1 MKLKVR
7 FYKTSAG
14 NEPVREWL
22 NTLGKPY
29 KTVIGFDIKTVQ
41 LGWPLGMP
49 LVRKIQ
55 GLSKLW
61 EVRSDLPG
69 KQIARVFFTVIE
81 RNVTEN
87 EMILLHAII
96 KKSKK
101 IPQTDIELAS
111 KRKKEIMQYE

>member
-14 NEPVREWL
+14 NEPVREWIV
-22 NTLGKPY
+22 TLGRPY

-55 GLSKLW
+55 GQTKLW
-61 EVRSDLPG
+61 EVRSDLPN
-69 KQIARVFFTVIE
+69 KQIARVFFTVLE
-81 RNVTEN
+81 RNYAEN

-96 KKSKK
+96 KKSQKT
-101 IPQTDIELAS
+101 PQTDIELAN
-111 KRKKEIMQYE
+111 KREKEVVQNE